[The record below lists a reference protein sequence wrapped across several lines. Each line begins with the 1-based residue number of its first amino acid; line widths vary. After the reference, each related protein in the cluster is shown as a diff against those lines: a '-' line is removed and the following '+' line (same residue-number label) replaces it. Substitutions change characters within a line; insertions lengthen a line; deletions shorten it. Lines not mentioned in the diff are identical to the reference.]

1 MQMMPQPRDWT
12 VPARTASRLDR
23 VGGVLL
29 AVVPMAMLA
38 ILLLRPSTNSDMFWQ
53 LKLGELTLANRGP
66 LSDEP
71 FAVSHLGEPLQNL
84 AWAGQALMALVLDWT
99 GWRGL
104 RLFDAL
110 CWASGF
116 WVVAAACI
124 RRGDRALAAAAGLGL
139 AFIAALPTAILRP
152 QSMASIA
159 FGLMLVLLAA
169 RIDGRIKVVAGTIL
183 LLVWQNLHPSVSVA
197 FGVLGIHAAADWWR
211 WWRDRAAAM
220 PIAETALVPIALA
233 AMFCTPDGLSILATS
248 AHNGEIS
255 LLVGV
260 GEWMPLWTP
269 LNHGVALPIVAAAVL
284 ALAALRRFGGRIELR
299 EALTCL
305 ALFAMTVLVYR
316 FVLFWAIAL
325 VPLIARCG
333 SRDGQAVGQ
342 GRALLAA
349 GLGILAVAIVIT
361 ASRPVE
367 FRKHIPLDAL
377 AALKRENLAGTVFSD
392 FTLGGAVIWTGYPQ
406 WRVAYDGR
414 YYRYTRADWE
424 RFAGVQSG
432 SAGVAEL
439 ERQYQPVAWVLH
451 PRRNARLV
459 QQIAARP
466 ARWRRLW
473 ADDAVVIFVPA
484 G

>member
-12 VPARTASRLDR
+12 LATVSTSRLDR
-23 VGGVLL
+23 IGSVLVAL
-29 AVVPMAMLA
+29 VPMAMLA

-53 LKLGELTLANRGP
+53 LRLGELTLANRGP
-66 LSDEP
+66 LMSEP

-99 GWRGL
+99 GWCGL

-110 CWASGF
+110 CWAGGF
-116 WVVAAACI
+116 WGVAATCI
-124 RRGDRALAAAAGLGL
+124 RRGDRALAVAGGLGL

-159 FGLMLVLLAA
+159 LGLLLVLLAA
-169 RIDGRIKVVAGTIL
+169 RIDGRIKVVAGAVL

-197 FGVLGIHAAADWWR
+197 FGVLGIHAAAGWWQ

-220 PIAETALVPIALA
+220 PIAESALVPIALA
-233 AMFCTPDGLSILATS
+233 AMFCTPDGFSILQASAT
-248 AHNGEIS
+248 NGEIS

-260 GEWMPLWTP
+260 GEWMPLWAP
-269 LNHGVALPIVAAAVL
+269 LNRRVALPIVAAAVL
-284 ALAALRRFGGRIELR
+284 ALVALRRFGGRIELG

-325 VPLIARCG
+325 VPVIARCG
-333 SRDGQAVGQ
+333 SRDGRAEGQ
-342 GRALLAA
+342 GRPLLSA
-349 GLGILAVAIVIT
+349 GLGILAVAIAIT
-361 ASRPVE
+361 AAKPVE

-377 AALKRENLAGTVFSD
+377 AALKRENLAGTVFCD
-392 FTLGGAVIWTGYPQ
+392 FTLGGAVIWMGYPQ

-414 YYRYTRADWE
+414 YYRYTRAEWE
-424 RFAGVQSG
+424 RFAGIQSG
-432 SAGVAEL
+432 AVGVDEL
-439 ERQYQPVAWVLH
+439 ERRYRPVAWVLH
-451 PRRNARLV
+451 PRRNAHLV
-459 QQIAARP
+459 RQIVGQP

-473 ADDAVVIFVPA
+473 ADDAAVIFVPA